1 MKVPRRLPRYLFEQ
15 TGLQSL
21 LVIAIIVFG
30 FLLVDNSFVRW
41 DLTEDHRFTISEA
54 SHRIAASLKDPLTIR
69 VYMSANVPPRFKP
82 YQRQVRDVLE
92 EYEAASGGKISVEYH
107 DPNESRTAEGEA
119 SSYGV
124 RPVQLRVFEATEVQ
138 VLQVY
143 GGIVLV
149 YRDRASEVINIAE
162 RFPAGYEGLS
172 VLEYEV
178 SSRIWQLSHER
189 PKLGLEG
196 YLEGVPP
203 GPPMG
208 PNRPPPRSE
217 FQGVRRL
224 LGESFD
230 IEEVDL
236 KKEQPDPAKIPLLL
250 LVRPREMSDVEVFRL
265 DQYLMKGGRVILF
278 VTQGTLDMM
287 PWERRLMYRGFK
299 TGLDD
304 WLANLGLRVPNEFV
318 LHGRNAN
325 REEIEIEIPGLGKG
339 VQAVESWWRPII
351 SSAEAIDQNNPAV
364 QTLDTISLFWPH
376 PVDLIEGKLQAGVE
390 AAVLVKSHEFE
401 SWRWK
406 DHNRI
411 SMRDVDE
418 RRDLPS
424 RSDLQASPLV
434 VSLAG
439 EFTSY
444 YTDHPVPPSLSEVE
458 EEEQDEAEGGEKDE
472 EAEGAAEGEEKAKEK
487 GPEVVKKS
495 VKPSHLVVIGNSVF
509 ISDSVL
515 GGQRATEHGKRATLL
530 AFNLIDWLARS
541 EDLIA
546 LRAKEYSNRALVDED
561 YKSDLED
568 LTEEAEAG
576 EITAETFREEFDKA
590 REHHMQQRKRW
601 RSLNTFIPCLFVLV
615 LGALVWILRAGF
627 RSRTPRVPDPVA
639 PSSVRTEE

>member
-1 MKVPRRLPRYLFEQ
+1 
-15 TGLQSL
+15 
-21 LVIAIIVFG
+21 
-30 FLLVDNSFVRW
+30 
-41 DLTEDHRFTISEA
+41 
-54 SHRIAASLKDPLTIR
+54 
-69 VYMSANVPPRFKP
+69 MSANVPPRFEP
-82 YQRQVRDVLE
+82 LQRQVLDVLA
-92 EYEAASGGKISVEYH
+92 EYEAASGGKISVQFH

-149 YRDRASEVINIAE
+149 YRDQASEVINIAE

-250 LVRPREMSDVEVFRL
+250 LVRPREMSDVEIFRL
-265 DQYLMKGGRVILF
+265 DQYVMNGGRVILF

-287 PWERRLMYRGFK
+287 PWERRLMYRSFK

-304 WLANLGLRVPNEFV
+304 WLANLGVRVPNEFV

-339 VQAVESWWRPII
+339 VQAVESWWRPNRPRQVARVRVLALEG
-351 SSAEAIDQNNPAV
+351 SQ
-364 QTLDTISLFWPH
+364 PH
-376 PVDLIEGKLQAGVE
+376 LHA
-390 AAVLVKSHEFE
+390 
-401 SWRWK
+401 
-406 DHNRI
+406 
-411 SMRDVDE
+411 
-418 RRDLPS
+418 RR
-424 RSDLQASPLV
+424 
-434 VSLAG
+434 G
-439 EFTSY
+439 
-444 YTDHPVPPSLSEVE
+444 
-458 EEEQDEAEGGEKDE
+458 
-472 EAEGAAEGEEKAKEK
+472 
-487 GPEVVKKS
+487 
-495 VKPSHLVVIGNSVF
+495 
-509 ISDSVL
+509 
-515 GGQRATEHGKRATLL
+515 
-530 AFNLIDWLARS
+530 
-541 EDLIA
+541 
-546 LRAKEYSNRALVDED
+546 
-561 YKSDLED
+561 
-568 LTEEAEAG
+568 
-576 EITAETFREEFDKA
+576 
-590 REHHMQQRKRW
+590 
-601 RSLNTFIPCLFVLV
+601 
-615 LGALVWILRAGF
+615 
-627 RSRTPRVPDPVA
+627 
-639 PSSVRTEE
+639 